1 MFVISLN
8 LAHKLLPCAS
18 TEETRYYLNGI
29 GVHLLPQGARLVAT
43 DGLIMGIF
51 RDHEAHGTFDGIAVV
66 SRLAIVDAFKAAR
79 KEARHDDPAHYWLV
93 VADNGMAH
101 VVLAPTALCAM
112 SGRDDD
118 KECPTLWRSVK
129 SVLIDGSFP
138 DYTRVIPSRAFD
150 VTPSR
155 YGWDPALIGRFADVL
170 GNGTKKSACSGN
182 GTKKSACSISLVS
195 GSADGNSPWFVL
207 SAAVPDFVGIAMPMR
222 NGTDNSATLVAAAR
236 DVLDLGA
243 AKLSFVPQPEAAK
256 ADA

>member
-8 LAHKLLPCAS
+8 LAHKLLPCVS
-18 TEETRYYLNGI
+18 TEETRYYLNGVGI
-29 GVHLLPQGARLVAT
+29 HLLEHGARLVAT
-43 DGLIMGIF
+43 DGHIMGVF
-51 RDHEAHGTFDGIAVV
+51 RDHEAHGTHDGIAIV

-79 KEARHDDPAHYWLV
+79 KEARRNDPTNYWLV

-118 KECPTLWRSVK
+118 KECPTLWRSVE

-170 GNGTKKSACSGN
+170 GNGTKKSACS
-182 GTKKSACSISLVS
+182 ISLVS
-195 GSADGNSPWFVL
+195 GSADGNSPWFAL
-207 SAAVPDFVGIAMPMR
+207 SAAAPDFVGVVMPMR
-222 NGTDNSATLVAAAR
+222 NGADNSATLVAAAR
-236 DVLDLGA
+236 DVLDRPAAALEFITAKGA
-243 AKLSFVPQPEAAK
+243 EHV
-256 ADA
+256 DA

>member
-8 LAHKLLPCAS
+8 LAHKLLPCVS
-18 TEETRYYLNGI
+18 TEETRYYLNGVGI
-29 GVHLLPQGARLVAT
+29 HLLEHGARLVAT
-43 DGLIMGIF
+43 DGHIMGVF
-51 RDHEAHGTFDGIAVV
+51 RDHEAHGTHDGIAIV

-79 KEARHDDPAHYWLV
+79 KEARRNDPTNYWLV

-118 KECPTLWRSVK
+118 KECPTLWRSVE
-129 SVLIDGSFP
+129 SVLIDGTFP
-138 DYTRVIPSRAFD
+138 DYPRVIPSRAFD

-155 YGWDPALIGRFADVL
+155 YGWDPALLGRFASVL
-170 GNGTKKSACSGN
+170 EIGAKGPTCGVSLISSSAGGNG
-182 GTKKSACSISLVS
+182 
-195 GSADGNSPWFVL
+195 PWFVL

-236 DVLDLGA
+236 DVLDRNEAG
-243 AKLSFVPQPEAAK
+243 LSFVPQAKVK

>member
-18 TEETRYYLNGI
+18 TEETRYYLNGV

-43 DGLIMGIF
+43 DGLVMGIF
-51 RDHEAHGTFDGIAVV
+51 RDHEAHGTFDGIAII
-66 SRLAIVDAFKAAR
+66 SRLAIADAFKAAR
-79 KEARHDDPAHYWLV
+79 KEARHNDPSNYWLV
-93 VADNGMAH
+93 VDDTGMGSA
-101 VVLAPTALCAM
+101 VLAPSAASAVSSRC
-112 SGRDDD
+112 SDE
-118 KECPTLWRSVK
+118 ECPVLWRSLK

-150 VTPSR
+150 VAPSR
-155 YGWDPALIGRFADVL
+155 YGWNPALIGRFADVL
-170 GNGTKKSACSGN
+170 GNGTKKSACS
-182 GTKKSACSISLVS
+182 ISLVS
-195 GSADGNSPWFVL
+195 GSADGNGPWFVL

-243 AKLSFVPQPEAAK
+243 AELSFVPQPKAAK

>member
-29 GVHLLPQGARLVAT
+29 GIHLLEHGARLVAT
-43 DGLIMGIF
+43 DGHIMGVF
-51 RDHEAHGTFDGIAVV
+51 RDHEAHGTHDGIAIV
-66 SRLAIVDAFKAAR
+66 SRHDIADAFKAAR
-79 KEARHDDPAHYWLV
+79 KEARRNDPTNYWLV

-129 SVLIDGSFP
+129 SVLIDGTFP
-138 DYTRVIPSRAFD
+138 DYPRVIPSRAFD

-155 YGWDPALIGRFADVL
+155 YGWNPALIGRFADVL
-170 GNGTKKSACSGN
+170 GN

-195 GSADGNSPWFVL
+195 GSADGNSPWFAL
-207 SAAVPDFVGIAMPMR
+207 SAAAPDFVGVVMPMR
-222 NGTDNSATLVAAAR
+222 NGADNSATLVAAAR
-236 DVLDLGA
+236 DVLDRPAAALEFITAKGA
-243 AKLSFVPQPEAAK
+243 EHV
-256 ADA
+256 DA

>member
-43 DGLIMGIF
+43 NGHILGVF
-51 RDHEAHGTFDGIAVV
+51 RDHEAHGTHDGIAIV
-66 SRLAIVDAFKAAR
+66 SRFAIADSFKAAR
-79 KEARHDDPAHYWLV
+79 KEARHYDPSNYWLV
-93 VADNGMAH
+93 VDDTGMGSA
-101 VVLAPTALCAM
+101 VLAPTASSAM
-112 SGRDDD
+112 SGRNGEA
-118 KECPTLWRSVK
+118 ECPILWRSLK

-150 VTPSR
+150 VAPSR
-155 YGWDPALIGRFADVL
+155 YGWNPALIGRFADVL
-170 GNGTKKSACSGN
+170 GN

-195 GSADGNSPWFVL
+195 GSADGNSPWFAL
-207 SAAVPDFVGIAMPMR
+207 SAAAPDFVGIVMPMG
-222 NGTDNSATLVAAAR
+222 NGADNSAALVAAAR

-243 AKLSFVPQPEAAK
+243 AKLSFVPQPEEAAK

>member
-43 DGLIMGIF
+43 DGHIMGVF
-51 RDHEAHGTFDGIAVV
+51 RDHEAHGTHDRIAIV
-66 SRLAIVDAFKAAR
+66 SRHDIADAFKAAR
-79 KEARHDDPAHYWLV
+79 KEARGNDPTNYWLV

-112 SGRDDD
+112 SGRNGEA
-118 KECPTLWRSVK
+118 ECPILWRSAQ

-150 VTPSR
+150 VAPSR
-155 YGWDPALIGRFADVL
+155 YGWNPALIGRFADVL
-170 GNGTKKSACSGN
+170 GN

-195 GSADGNSPWFVL
+195 GSADGNSPWFAL
-207 SAAVPDFVGIAMPMR
+207 SAAAPDFVGVVMPMR
-222 NGTDNSATLVAAAR
+222 NGADNSATLVAAAR
-236 DVLDLGA
+236 DVLDRPAAALEFITAKGA
-243 AKLSFVPQPEAAK
+243 EHV
-256 ADA
+256 DA